1 MITTL
6 SQLAA
11 QVESGNNPGALRFE
25 PAFRP
30 SAEAIINCKKANAC
44 SNATALVLCAMSF
57 GKYQIMGENLWGLLG
72 YTVDAA
78 HYLNNEDLQDS
89 SYWNFCQRKGIGFSL
104 IEVLHD
110 PAKRLQYA
118 RLYNGPGNP
127 VAYGDRMLSEYKA
140 SGGVL

>member
-57 GKYQIMGENLWGLLG
+57 GKYQIMGENLWGYLG
-72 YTVDAA
+72 TQYCVAD
-78 HYLNNEDLQDS
+78 YLAIPLLQDRT
-89 SYWNFCQRKGIGFSL
+89 YADFVARKGIAFSL
-104 IEVLHD
+104 DEILHD

>member
-11 QVESGNNPGALRFE
+11 QVESGHNPGALRFE

-30 SAEAIINCKKANAC
+30 SAEAIVNCKKANAC

-57 GKYQIMGENLWGLLG
+57 GKYQIMGENLWGMLG
-72 YTVDAA
+72 YSFDVA
-78 HYLNNEDLQDS
+78 YFLNSEDLQDS
-89 SYWNFCQRKGIGFSL
+89 AYWNFCQRKGIGFSL
-104 IEVLHD
+104 NEFLTD
-110 PAKRLQYA
+110 SAKRLQYA

-127 VAYGDRMLSEYKA
+127 AAYADRMISEYKA
-140 SGGVL
+140 AGGVL